1 MRKIRKGDN
10 VVVITGKDKGKRG
23 SVLRVLSDDYL
34 LVDGA
39 NSFKKHQKP
48 NPMKG
53 TTGGIV
59 AKEMPIHVSNV
70 ALFNPTTQKADRV
83 GVKRMDDGRRVRIYK
98 SNGEMLDA

>member
-10 VVVITGKDKGKRG
+10 VIVIAGKDKGKRG
-23 SVLRVLSDDYL
+23 PVLRVLNENFL
-34 LVDGA
+34 LVEGA
-39 NSFKKHQKP
+39 NSVKKHQKP

-59 AKEMPIHVSNV
+59 TKEMPIHVSNV
-70 ALFNPTTQKADRV
+70 ALFNPTTQKADRIAI
-83 GVKRMDDGRRVRIYK
+83 KKLDDGRRVRIYK

>member
-10 VVVITGKDKGKRG
+10 VIVIAGKDKGKRG
-23 SVLRVLSDDYL
+23 SVVRVLDENFL
-34 LVDGA
+34 LVEGA
-39 NSFKKHQKP
+39 NSVKKHQKP

-59 AKEMPIHVSNV
+59 TKEMPIHVSNV
-70 ALFNPTTQKADRV
+70 AMFNPTTQKADRIAI
-83 GVKRMDDGRRVRIYK
+83 KKLDDGRRVRIYK